1 MLLLFLTAFCLSLT
15 TDKPVQD
22 YLGVGQS
29 IEFNGKNYQLAWSS
43 NPGEGYYNQEY
54 LTDSS
59 SLSNYNELLMVEA
72 IKGSIST
79 DDAVGVKVSELQEW
93 KKSNPIINW
102 NVYKNGE
109 ERVIDFVVSDG
120 DIVYEWNIYRYLSQ
134 KNKKKKYLLLYAY
147 SYKDSVITREDL
159 HVFFDRIVENRTIV
173 IEKLGALELPLVNT
187 P

>member
-1 MLLLFLTAFCLSLT
+1 MSLT

-109 ERVIDFVVSDG
+109 ERVIDLWFLMVILSMNGIFTAIYHKKTRKRNICCFTLTAIKTVLLREKIYTCFLTVLSK
-120 DIVYEWNIYRYLSQ
+120 IERSLLRSWALWNYH
-134 KNKKKKYLLLYAY
+134 LLILL
-147 SYKDSVITREDL
+147 DSELTS
-159 HVFFDRIVENRTIV
+159 RIN
-173 IEKLGALELPLVNT
+173 
-187 P
+187 